1 MSNPLSSFIA
11 ILKQAIGITA
21 HHEQVA
27 FADAERH
34 LADAMKAEV
43 DAVEARIEAK
53 FEAWKLNLI
62 TSVEARLNGS
72 AEKAQ
77 SPAA

>member
-1 MSNPLSSFIA
+1 
-11 ILKQAIGITA
+11 
-21 HHEQVA
+21 
-27 FADAERH
+27 
-34 LADAMKAEV
+34 MKAEV

-53 FEAWKLNLI
+53 FEAWKLDVI

-77 SPAA
+77 TPTV

>member
-1 MSNPLSSFIA
+1 MSNPLSSFIHF
-11 ILKQAIGITA
+11 LRQHLTA
-21 HHEQVA
+21 SNERLAEAEQ
-27 FADAERH
+27 H
-34 LADAMKAEV
+34 LSDAMKAEV

-72 AEKAQ
+72 AEKATT
-77 SPAA
+77 PAA